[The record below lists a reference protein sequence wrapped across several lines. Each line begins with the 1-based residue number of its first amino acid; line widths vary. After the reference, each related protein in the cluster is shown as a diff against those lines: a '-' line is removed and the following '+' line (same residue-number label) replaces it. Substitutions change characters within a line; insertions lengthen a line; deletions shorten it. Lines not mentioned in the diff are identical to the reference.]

1 MFVTEEEYA
10 TADNWLIDDMK
21 KKSGTN
27 KRKYTSHE
35 LDEDYQS
42 GEDEMYE
49 FNDDNERSKNE
60 TNRKSTGNRS
70 NDLGMDTDVIL
81 DDTEKTNSSSI
92 RGKKNSSKKRIVDI
106 DVDDEISVDR
116 GNSENLKNSDISGI
130 GIQSASSRFN
140 DSK

>member
-42 GEDEMYE
+42 GMYD

-70 NDLGMDTDVIL
+70 NDWEMDTEDVIL
-81 DDTEKTNSSSI
+81 DDNEKTNSSSI
-92 RGKKNSSKKRIVDI
+92 RGKKNSSKKRIVDT

-116 GNSENLKNSDISGI
+116 SNSENLKNSDISGI

>member
-21 KKSGTN
+21 KKRGTN

-42 GEDEMYE
+42 GMYD

-70 NDLGMDTDVIL
+70 NDWEMDTEDVIL
-81 DDTEKTNSSSI
+81 DDNEKTNSSSI
-92 RGKKNSSKKRIVDI
+92 RGKKNSSKKRIVDT

-116 GNSENLKNSDISGI
+116 SNSENLKNSDISGI